1 MIRAISQ
8 KYCEAVEFILGTSLV
23 AFLYPS
29 LSFHVT
35 GALWVSHLS
44 LSPHSIKIYSE
55 ENYPSWKCKFCQ
67 YILQGL
73 APNFLSQILNC
84 HSCNSGQPH
93 LSILD
98 MLSHTVRIGLP
109 THYTLTIYSLSTY
122 LQDRNTLISLRV
134 LENDQLSLN
143 LRSPEI
149 TCSRKTL
156 LVTQQFYKLNDIYW
170 STL

>member
-55 ENYPSWKCKFCQ
+55 EKYPSWKCKFCQ

-93 LSILD
+93 LYWTCYHILSVQVY
-98 MLSHTVRIGLP
+98 LPIILLPYIHFPHSCRIEIP
-109 THYTLTIYSLSTY
+109 
-122 LQDRNTLISLRV
+122 
-134 LENDQLSLN
+134 LSL
-143 LRSPEI
+143 LESWKM
-149 TCSRKTL
+149 TSCL
-156 LVTQQFYKLNDIYW
+156 
-170 STL
+170 